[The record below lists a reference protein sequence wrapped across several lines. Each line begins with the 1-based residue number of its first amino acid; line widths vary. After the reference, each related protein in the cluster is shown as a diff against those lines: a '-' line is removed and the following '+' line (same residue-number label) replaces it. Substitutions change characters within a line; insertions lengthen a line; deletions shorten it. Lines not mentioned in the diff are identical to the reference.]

1 MKKTI
6 LLFSALLIF
15 GNLSAQDKAAL
26 VNPII
31 GTNGMGHTFPGACV
45 PFGLVQLT
53 RTRTRSLITWMA
65 SISRVPMNI
74 VPAIN
79 IRTAVS
85 SGSAI
90 RISAEPDIPTS
101 AIS

>member
-31 GTNGMGHTFPGACV
+31 GTNVSGGLRAFRTGPVEPGHGHDP
-45 PFGLVQLT
+45 
-53 RTRTRSLITWMA
+53 S
-65 SISRVPMNI
+65 
-74 VPAIN
+74 
-79 IRTAVS
+79 
-85 SGSAI
+85 
-90 RISAEPDIPTS
+90 
-101 AIS
+101 

>member
-31 GTNGMGHTFPGACV
+31 GTNGMGHTFPSGLAC
-45 PFGLVQLT
+45 L
-53 RTRTRSLITWMA
+53 SDW
-65 SISRVPMNI
+65 
-74 VPAIN
+74 
-79 IRTAVS
+79 S
-85 SGSAI
+85 S
-90 RISAEPDIPTS
+90 
-101 AIS
+101 

>member
-45 PFGLVQLT
+45 PFGLVQLIRCT
-53 RTRTRSLITWMA
+53 QDRSGRGVRLFRFA
-65 SISRVPMNI
+65 SIESF
-74 VPAIN
+74 A
-79 IRTAVS
+79 
-85 SGSAI
+85 
-90 RISAEPDIPTS
+90 
-101 AIS
+101 

>member
-31 GTNGMGHTFPGACV
+31 GTNGMGHTFPG
-45 PFGLVQLT
+45 GLRAF
-53 RTRTRSLITWMA
+53 RTGP
-65 SISRVPMNI
+65 V
-74 VPAIN
+74 
-79 IRTAVS
+79 
-85 SGSAI
+85 
-90 RISAEPDIPTS
+90 EPGHGHDPS
-101 AIS
+101 